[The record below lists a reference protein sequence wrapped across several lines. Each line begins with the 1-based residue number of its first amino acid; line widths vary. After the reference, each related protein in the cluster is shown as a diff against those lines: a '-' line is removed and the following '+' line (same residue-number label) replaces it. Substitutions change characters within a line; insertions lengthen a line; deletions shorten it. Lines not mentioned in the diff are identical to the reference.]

1 MLRKIHKP
9 PLFDHILYNPH
20 CLFFSL
26 NQSVGGKINGKI
38 IVSNVN
44 GIVGAEGLPKV
55 IIESNKLLMNS
66 I

>member
-1 MLRKIHKP
+1 
-9 PLFDHILYNPH
+9 
-20 CLFFSL
+20 
-26 NQSVGGKINGKI
+26 KINGKI

-66 I
+66 ILLH